1 MIPVLCAVAFYSHHM
16 LLRVD
21 NIYIQNK
28 TKQNK
33 IYSHILY
40 TDMGLFFTDKFSLLH
55 LATGIVAY
63 YWSLSFLS
71 WSILHLLFEIGE
83 NTTIGM
89 KLINQFAFWP
99 GGKDK
104 ADSFINSLGDQFYA
118 SIGWAIAYFTC
129 QL

>member
-1 MIPVLCAVAFYSHHM
+1 MRVLDYIIYTFIQTKNKKYSH
-16 LLRVD
+16 
-21 NIYIQNK
+21 
-28 TKQNK
+28 T
-33 IYSHILY
+33 LY
-40 TDMGLFFTDKFSLLH
+40 TNMGLFFTDKFSLLH

-71 WSILHLLFEIGE
+71 WSVLHLLFEIGE
-83 NTTIGM
+83 NTTLGM
-89 KLINQFAFWP
+89 KLINHFTFWP

-129 QL
+129 QF